1 VDNYTYYLSN
11 LTDTRSKILHEH
23 FAISSTIIGNKMP
36 LVDEGIL
43 TDMVLEPKAK
53 ISALSAQL
61 NSLEESTRKAEPK
74 LRSVL
79 YKSLDDGEK
88 CELNSIAT
96 TLYYIP

>member
-1 VDNYTYYLSN
+1 
-11 LTDTRSKILHEH
+11 
-23 FAISSTIIGNKMP
+23 MP

-61 NSLEESTRKAEPK
+61 NSLEESTRKAESK

>member
-1 VDNYTYYLSN
+1 
-11 LTDTRSKILHEH
+11 
-23 FAISSTIIGNKMP
+23 MP

-88 CELNSIAT
+88 YELNSIAT
-96 TLYYIP
+96 TLYPLINTFPLENSLQDVGGDSQRPNC